1 MASNSYLG
9 AAKEAKNDDR
19 IVDVDGYVHV
29 VDERIL
35 LFEKHMFSLSS
46 DADRSVLFR
55 EAAQVPEGGG
65 VRVLTDLGDESG
77 NYMADTREVA
87 ELPAPVQD
95 RIRAALAALGKETV
109 SAT

>member
-55 EAAQVPEGGG
+55 EAAQVSEGGG
-65 VRVLTDLGDESG
+65 VRVLTDLGDDSG
-77 NYMADTREVA
+77 CYMADTRDITDF
-87 ELPAPVQD
+87 PAPLQAS
-95 RIRAALAALGKETV
+95 IRAAAATAGV
-109 SAT
+109 RV